1 VPHRRAENKK
11 TTNPP
16 GTATTAEAAV
26 PLRRRAPVPD
36 RPGNG
41 RNVLLFDLDGT
52 LVNSAPD
59 LHATLNR
66 ILDEN
71 GRPPVALDVVKM
83 IVGDG
88 AAKMIERGYA
98 LTGARVDPAQAPA
111 LLERF
116 VEIYEANL
124 TQLTR
129 PYPGVVET
137 LEQLT
142 AAGARCAVC
151 SNKREGLSRKLLQ
164 GLDLLRFFEVV
175 SGGDSAPTRK
185 PHPGHLLHALAE
197 LGADPTQAV
206 MVGDSRNDV
215 AAAQGA
221 GIPVIVVSYGYG
233 AEKPQSLGADR
244 IIRRFEELP
253 AALAQLPA

>member
-1 VPHRRAENKK
+1 MKRRAS
-11 TTNPP
+11 
-16 GTATTAEAAV
+16 V
-26 PLRRRAPVPD
+26 PEG
-36 RPGNG
+36 PGNR

-59 LHATLNR
+59 LHATLNQL
-66 ILDEN
+66 LDEN
-71 GRPPVALDVVKM
+71 GRPPVALEVVKM

-98 LTGARVDPAQAPA
+98 LTGARVDPAAAPA

-116 VEIYEANL
+116 IEIYETNL
-124 TQLTR
+124 TRLTR

-142 AAGARCAVC
+142 ASGARCAVC
-151 SNKREGLSRKLLQ
+151 SNKREGLSRKLLD

-185 PHPGHLLHALAE
+185 PHPGHVLHTLAE
-197 LGADPTQAV
+197 MGADPTQAV
-206 MVGDSRNDV
+206 MIGDSRNDV

-221 GIPVIVVSYGYG
+221 GVPAVLVTYGYG
-233 AEKPQSLGADR
+233 ADKPHTLGADLL
-244 IIRRFEELP
+244 IRRFEDLP
-253 AALAQLPA
+253 QALSQLPA